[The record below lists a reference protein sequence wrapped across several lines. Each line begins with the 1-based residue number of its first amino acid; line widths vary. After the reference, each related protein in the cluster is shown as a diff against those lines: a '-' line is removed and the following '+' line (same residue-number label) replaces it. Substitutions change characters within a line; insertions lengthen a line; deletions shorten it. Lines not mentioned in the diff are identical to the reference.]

1 VLNRDYKGLSRLLKL
16 LHAAFAPT
24 GRTITLAYYP
34 DGKQEGLITSHG
46 FSQYVDAMHMMSYD
60 QPGRHS
66 TWEFAQRVAAQ
77 GARMLPPHLVTL
89 GLPFYGRHVK
99 TGDWKSYEDLVQ
111 MHAPLEPDVDEAGG
125 YYFNGPHLI
134 QRKTRLAIELGLGG
148 VMIWEVGQDCRQHAV
163 THGETT
169 HVVTC
174 PREASALLAAIG
186 SELSDAR
193 EVGAVGAA
201 RALGAAPAEP
211 GEGIAQRDEL

>member
-1 VLNRDYKGLSRLLKL
+1 
-16 LHAAFAPT
+16 
-24 GRTITLAYYP
+24 
-34 DGKQEGLITSHG
+34 
-46 FSQYVDAMHMMSYD
+46 
-60 QPGRHS
+60 
-66 TWEFAQRVAAQ
+66 
-77 GARMLPPHLVTL
+77 MLPPHLVTL

-163 THGETT
+163 AHGETT

-174 PREASALLAAIG
+174 PQGERSALLAAIG
-186 SELSDAR
+186 SELSDGR
-193 EVGAVGAA
+193 EVGAA
-201 RALGAAPAEP
+201 RALGTAPVEP
-211 GEGIAQRDEL
+211 GGGSAPRDEL